1 MVVQYELMKG
11 EMTFEHILSKLLT
24 AGENEVIEFKEAHKG
39 KRADYIGKYVSA
51 LSNEANLRGV
61 DFGWLCFGVADKPRG
76 NTGTRLVGTD
86 AVIDQN
92 LKYEISRNTTHN
104 LTIRDVLEG
113 IVEGKRILILKIPA
127 APRGMPI
134 AWNGKFYGR
143 NGDSLTTLS
152 TDKYDEIRRQS
163 GIYDWSSEICPQASL
178 EDLDEVALS
187 LMRDKYATKQ
197 RNEDFRTLPQENMLS
212 DLGLMLN
219 GGITNAAVIL
229 TGKKEFIQQ
238 HYPNAAIR
246 LEYRESEADIAFL
259 NRIAYEEAFFLSI
272 DKLWHDINIRN
283 ISIPISDG
291 PYIFQIPSFN
301 ESVMR
306 EAICNAVAHRD
317 YRIASETLIKQYPH
331 KITITNAGGFP
342 PGVTKDNLLT
352 VSSTPRNRLL
362 SDVMAKTGLVERSGQ
377 GIDKIYKNTLAEG
390 KPSPDYGNSNSE
402 MVELVLSTA
411 IVNKPFALFIDE
423 TQRRLSPENKL
434 SVFEIIALE
443 KVREEQYDKVTRS
456 TLQKLLKKGLIEKN
470 GTTKGTRYYLS
481 KRYFE
486 LANDVPSYMSKR
498 KDWDPTLSIPLVSVF
513 LSEHDGARFKDIE
526 KAFDGHL
533 STRQVKT
540 LLKNLL
546 HQHVIYTSGKS
557 SGTRY
562 HLSRENHI
570 AADLYMDA
578 LKIGMSVL
586 EKQARGYIHSK

>member
-1 MVVQYELMKG
+1 MKG
-11 EMTFEHILSKLLT
+11 KTTLEHILSKLLT

-39 KRADYIGKYVSA
+39 KWPDFIGKYVSA

-61 DFGWLCFGVADKPRG
+61 DFGWLCFGVADKPKG
-76 NTGTRLVGTD
+76 NTSARLVGTH

-92 LKYEISRNTTHN
+92 LKYEISRNTTNN
-104 LTIRDVLEG
+104 LTIREVLEG

-127 APRGMPI
+127 APRGIPV
-134 AWNGKFYGR
+134 AWDGKYYGR

-178 EDLDEVALS
+178 ADLDERALA
-187 LMRDKYATKQ
+187 LMREKYAIKQ
-197 RNEDFRTLPQENMLS
+197 RNEDFQTLPPENMLS
-212 DLGLMLN
+212 DLDLMRN

-229 TGKKEFIQQ
+229 AGRKEFIQQ

-272 DKLWHDINIRN
+272 DKLWHDINVRN

-291 PYIFQIPSFN
+291 PYIFQVHSFD

-342 PGVTKDNLLT
+342 PGVTADNLLT
-352 VSSTPRNRLL
+352 VPSTPRNRLL

-377 GIDKIYKNTLAEG
+377 GVDKIYRKTLSEG
-390 KPSPDYGNSNSE
+390 KPAPDYGNSNSQ

-411 IVNKPFALFIDE
+411 VVDKPFAIFIDE
-423 TQRRLSPENKL
+423 TQRRLSPENKM
-434 SVFEIIALE
+434 SVFEIIALD
-443 KVREEQYDKVTRS
+443 KVRGEEYDEVPRS
-456 TLQKLLKKGLIEKN
+456 MLQKLLKKGIIEKS
-470 GTTKGTRYYLS
+470 GTTKGTRYYLA

-486 LANDVPSYMSKR
+486 LANDVPGYMNKR
-498 KDWDPTLSIPLVSVF
+498 KDWDPSLSIPLVSVF

-533 STRQVKT
+533 STKQVKA

-546 HQHVIYTSGKS
+546 LQHVIYTSGKS

-562 HLSRENHI
+562 HLARENRI
-570 AADLYMDA
+570 ASDLYMDA

-586 EKQARGYIHSK
+586 EKQASGYIHQK